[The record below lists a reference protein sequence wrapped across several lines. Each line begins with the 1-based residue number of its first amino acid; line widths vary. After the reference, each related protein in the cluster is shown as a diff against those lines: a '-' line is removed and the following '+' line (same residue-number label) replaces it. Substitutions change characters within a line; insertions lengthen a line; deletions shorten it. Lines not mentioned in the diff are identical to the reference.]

1 MLKARPL
8 ARTKGHTDSGPN
20 TDDSDDDDGNDV
32 DDADAGPAHGPGT
45 DGGEDQGP
53 GPVNRGA
60 RTRGAESGALL
71 EATDFKD
78 FKRSWTSKTRLLAKV
93 IFPQCFL
100 CFIFFSEK
108 CALFN

>member
-1 MLKARPL
+1 MHKARPL

-20 TDDSDDDDGNDV
+20 TDDSDDDDGND
-32 DDADAGPAHGPGT
+32 DDADVGPVQGPGT

-78 FKRSWTSKTRLLAKV
+78 FKRSWTSNEAGRMDGWAGV
-93 IFPQCFL
+93 VGVVG
-100 CFIFFSEK
+100 
-108 CALFN
+108 